1 MKGFDVLIKIDDKI
15 VGAQI
20 NADLR
25 RSAQTSDIS
34 NLIALDWADSLV
46 HLKNWSVDC
55 RGAYVVDDEG
65 LEALEE
71 AFAKGA
77 EVSLQVESPSLRYE
91 GKAIIT
97 NFPIGAMFNKDMT
110 YQLTFVGKGE
120 LKKIRERDPGLVGY
134 CLDV

>member
-1 MKGFDVLIKIDDKI
+1 MKGFDVLISINGNP

-25 RSAQTSDIS
+25 RSATTSDIS

-55 RGAYVVDDEG
+55 RGAYVVDDDG
-65 LEALEE
+65 LEALED

-77 EVSLQVESPSLRYE
+77 EVDLQIASPSLKYK
-91 GKAIIT
+91 GKAVIT
-97 NFPIGAMFNKDMT
+97 NFPIGALFNKDMT
-110 YQLTFVGKGE
+110 YNLSFVGKGE
-120 LKKIRERDPGLVGY
+120 LRKIRERDPGLIGY

>member
-1 MKGFDVLIKIDDKI
+1 MKGFDVLIKIGGQA

-20 NADLR
+20 NADLK

-55 RGAYVVDDEG
+55 RGAYVVNDEG
-65 LEALEE
+65 LQALED

-77 EVSLQVESPSLRYE
+77 EVELQIEAPSLKYN
-91 GKAIIT
+91 GKAVIT

-110 YQLTFVGKGE
+110 YNLTFMGKGE
-120 LKKIRERDPGLVGY
+120 LKRVRERDPGLIGY
-134 CLDV
+134 CLNV

>member
-1 MKGFDVLIKIDDKI
+1 MKGFDVLIKIHGQP
-15 VGAQI
+15 VGAQM
-20 NADLR
+20 NATLK

-55 RGAYVVDDEG
+55 NGAYVVNDDG
-65 LEALEE
+65 LDALEE

-77 EVSLQVESPSLRYE
+77 EVELQVESPSVKFN
-91 GKAIIT
+91 GKAVIT
-97 NFPIGAMFNKDMT
+97 NFPLGAMFDKDMT
-110 YQLTFVGKGE
+110 YNLSFLGKGE
-120 LKKIRERDPGLVGY
+120 LKRVRERDPGLVAY

>member
-1 MKGFDVLIKIDDKI
+1 MKGFDVLITINGKP
-15 VGAQI
+15 VGAQL

-25 RSAQTSDIS
+25 RAAITSDIS

-46 HLKNWSVDC
+46 HLKNWSVQC
-55 RGAYVVDDEG
+55 SGAYVVDDEG
-65 LEALEE
+65 LEALED

-77 EVSLQVESPSLRYE
+77 EVELQIESPSLKYK
-91 GKAIIT
+91 GKAVIT

-110 YQLTFVGKGE
+110 YNLTFTGKGSLE
-120 LKKIRERDPGLVGY
+120 RIIERDPGLIGY

>member
-1 MKGFDVLIKIDDKI
+1 MKGFDVLIKIGGQP

-20 NADLR
+20 NADLK

-55 RGAYVVDDEG
+55 RGAYVVNDEG
-65 LEALEE
+65 LQALED

-77 EVSLQVESPSLRYE
+77 EVELQIESPSLKYS
-91 GKAIIT
+91 GKAVIT
-97 NFPIGAMFNKDMT
+97 NFPIGAMFNKDMS
-110 YQLTFVGKGE
+110 YSLSFLGKGE
-120 LKKIRERDPGLVGY
+120 LKRVRERDPGLIGY

>member
-1 MKGFDVLIKIDDKI
+1 MKGFDVLIKIGGRP

-25 RSAQTSDIS
+25 RTATTSDIS
-34 NLIALDWADSLV
+34 NMIALTWADSLV
-46 HLKNWSVDC
+46 HMKNWSVDC

-65 LEALEE
+65 LEALED

-77 EVSLQVESPSLRYE
+77 EVELQLECPSLKYN
-91 GKAIIT
+91 GKAVIT
-97 NFPIGAMFNKDMT
+97 NFPVGATFDKDMT
-110 YQLTFVGKGE
+110 YNLTFVGKGE
-120 LKKIRERDPGLVGY
+120 LKKVRERDPGLVGY

>member
-1 MKGFDVLIKIDDKI
+1 MKGFDILVKIDGKA
-15 VGAQI
+15 VAAQI

-25 RSAQTSDIS
+25 RSATTSDIS

-55 RGAYVVDDEG
+55 RGAYVVNDEG
-65 LEALEE
+65 LEALED

-77 EVSLQVESPSLRYE
+77 DVELLLESPSLKYK

-120 LKKIRERDPGLVGY
+120 LKKIRERDPGLIGY

>member
-1 MKGFDVLIKIDDKI
+1 MKGFDVLITINGKP
-15 VGAQI
+15 VGAQL

-25 RSAQTSDIS
+25 RAAITSDIS

-46 HLKNWSVDC
+46 HLKNWSVQC
-55 RGAYVVDDEG
+55 TGAYVVDDEG
-65 LEALEE
+65 LEALED

-77 EVSLQVESPSLRYE
+77 EVELQIESPSLKYN
-91 GKAIIT
+91 GKAVIT

-110 YQLTFVGKGE
+110 YNLTFTGKGPLE
-120 LKKIRERDPGLVGY
+120 RIIERDPGLIGY

>member
-1 MKGFDVLIKIDDKI
+1 MKGFDVLIKVDDTP
-15 VGAQI
+15 VAAQI

-25 RSAQTSDIS
+25 RSATTSDIS

-55 RGAYVVDDEG
+55 RGAYVVNDEG
-65 LEALEE
+65 LEALED

-77 EVSLQVESPSLRYE
+77 EVELLLESPSLKYK

-97 NFPIGAMFNKDMT
+97 NFPIGAMFNQDMT

-120 LKKIRERDPGLVGY
+120 LKKIRERDPGLIGY